1 MSSAVSWDTINFR
14 RTRRREGFDCHNW
27 PETTAGSAMCL
38 SFTFWC
44 ILRFVIHCR
53 LLKVIDSIAENFPL
67 SANETSRV
75 LRSKSIV
82 IQTNRTQVE
91 SFTGLLFDG
100 DQKQSE
106 SQRTHIAL
114 PRTLFDEV
122 SVGDADA
129 RVGFTLYRNNKLFRM
144 IPEPGAKKEG
154 AAVLN
159 SMAISASVKGIKINN
174 LKNPV
179 SIQLQLRSPTEGGA
193 STCVFWDFTAAG
205 VFLTSS

>member
-27 PETTAGSAMCL
+27 ETTAGSALCL

-44 ILRFVIHCR
+44 ILRFVIQCR
-53 LLKVIDSIAENFPL
+53 LLKAIDSLAENFPL
-67 SANETSRV
+67 SANETKRV
-75 LRSKSIV
+75 LRSNSIV
-82 IQTNRTQVE
+82 IQTNRIHVE
-91 SFTGLLFDG
+91 SFTGLSFDG
-100 DQKQSE
+100 DQQE
-106 SQRTHIAL
+106 SGRLTTRIAL

-122 SVGDADA
+122 SIGDADA

-205 VFLTSS
+205 ASLTSP